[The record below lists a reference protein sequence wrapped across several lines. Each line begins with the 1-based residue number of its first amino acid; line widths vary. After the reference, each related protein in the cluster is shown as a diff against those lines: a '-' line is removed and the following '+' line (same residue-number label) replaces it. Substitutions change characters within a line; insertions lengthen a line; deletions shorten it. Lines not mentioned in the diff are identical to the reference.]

1 MPPATQPVENGVAPD
16 VASTIIS
23 AIATTS
29 ATIIDAVTL
38 THVPKRTNDFQ
49 EVVSII
55 YEHMAGDAVVEKS
68 GYLPHR
74 VGGEREVDVVIR
86 SKVAGHEVIL
96 SVEAAD
102 RGRKADST
110 WVEQLVAK
118 HRNLP
123 TSRLVLVSE
132 SGFYDPARK
141 LAEAENAVP
150 LAPEDLDADDPALG
164 VVGALRSLWPKELRL
179 IPEEATLVARRPD
192 GTLIRMED
200 VKADLG
206 IFLAD
211 GQAVGT
217 LTTFLK
223 LVYDANFPTF
233 AETVGLANM
242 TEDTERGFV
251 FSYQGPL
258 VDDTYLYLRMEEGDT
273 HELLQIQES
282 EFRGKA
288 IIHVCEIPLH
298 HKRLGEVTCYAS
310 GEGTLGDEALQM
322 VVSEGKAT
330 IRSRPGP

>member
-1 MPPATQPVENGVAPD
+1 M
-16 VASTIIS
+16 
-23 AIATTS
+23 
-29 ATIIDAVTL
+29 
-38 THVPKRTNDFQ
+38 PKRTNDFQ
-49 EVVSII
+49 EVIRII
-55 YEHMAGDAVVEKS
+55 HEHMAGDDVVQGSDE
-68 GYLPHR
+68 LRDR
-74 VGGEREVDVVIR
+74 VTGKKREVDVVIR
-86 SKVAGHEVIL
+86 SKIAGHEVIL
-96 SVEAAD
+96 SVEATRA
-102 RGRKADST
+102 GRKADT
-110 WVEQLVAK
+110 PWVEQLVGK

-123 TSRLVLVSE
+123 TSKLVLVSE

-141 LAEAENAVP
+141 LAEAEDAVP
-150 LAPEDLDADDPALG
+150 ITPEDLDADDPALG
-164 VVGALRSLWPKELRL
+164 VITGLRSLWPKELKL
-179 IPEEATLVARRPD
+179 IPEKVTLVARRPD
-192 GTLIRMED
+192 GTLIGMQD
-200 VKADLG
+200 VEADLRV
-206 IFLAD
+206 FLVD
-211 GQAVGT
+211 GRAVGT
-217 LTTFLK
+217 LSNFLK
-223 LVYDANFPTF
+223 LVYDWNFSVF
-233 AETVGLANM
+233 AEAVGLADI